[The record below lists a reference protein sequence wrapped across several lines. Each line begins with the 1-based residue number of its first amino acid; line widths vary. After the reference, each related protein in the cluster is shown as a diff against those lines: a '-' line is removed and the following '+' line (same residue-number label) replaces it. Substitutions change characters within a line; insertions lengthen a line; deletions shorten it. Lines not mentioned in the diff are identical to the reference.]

1 MYWSISS
8 KEPLSIR
15 VERVEI
21 RPVGEVN
28 SLRIVEKVSVTS
40 CGVTSIDSLAN
51 AGCCWVVKMSVVAI
65 D

>member
-21 RPVGEVN
+21 KPLGEVN
-28 SLRIVEKVSVTS
+28 SLRMAEKVSVTS
-40 CGVTSIDSLAN
+40 CGVTSMASLAN
-51 AGCCWVVKMSVVAI
+51 DG
-65 D
+65 